1 MMEFGWSPHADAVR
15 DGARALFEAMVTDE
29 ARARVLATGTHD
41 DPELRRALAATGW
54 LTAHWPVE
62 DGGRGWDGLSVAP
75 LFEEAGRYGAPI
87 EGYLNT
93 LLVAELLRRVGTR
106 GQRTSILPH
115 LVAGDALV
123 ALGISEPDAGS
134 DAAASKTRAERDG
147 DGWVINGQKMFT
159 TYAEV
164 AQYVFLLARTNPDV
178 PKHRGL
184 TTFLIPM
191 DAEGVRVEPVRTLG
205 GERTNITF
213 YAGTRVPDELRVGDV
228 DAGWDMIGHVLRLER
243 GVFPVVPGRC
253 ARLLEQ
259 AVAWAGAAPGEGAG
273 RRLDDDDAREDL
285 AWIAVTN
292 EIGRLLALRTVAVH
306 TEGRVPVVEGS
317 MTKLFTTEAMQD
329 AVARLLDVTGPA
341 GMVAGH
347 EPGAVQGGAFER
359 AFRHAPLET
368 ITGGTSEIQRDII
381 AAGLGLPRS
390 R

>member
-1 MMEFGWSPHADAVR
+1 MDFDWSAEAEAVR
-15 DGARALFEAMVTDE
+15 EGARALFENTVTE
-29 ARARVLATGTHD
+29 AVRERVLATGTQD
-41 DPELRRALAATGW
+41 DPGLRRALAASGW

-75 LFEEAGRYGAPI
+75 LFEEAGRCGAPL

-93 LLVAELLRRVGTR
+93 LLVAELLRRVGTDE
-106 GQRTSILPH
+106 QRQLILPR
-115 LVAGDALV
+115 LVSGDALV
-123 ALGISEPDAGS
+123 ALGITEPESGS
-134 DAAASKTRAERDG
+134 DAAAARTRAERDG
-147 DGWVINGQKMFT
+147 EGWVINGQKMFT

-164 AQYVFLLARTNPDV
+164 AQYVFVLARTSPDA

-184 TTFLIPM
+184 TTFLVPM
-191 DAEGVRVEPVRTLG
+191 DSDGVRVEPIRTLG

-213 YAGTRVPDELRVGDV
+213 YSETRVADQARVGDV
-228 DAGWDMIGHVLRLER
+228 DAGWDMIGLVLRLER

-259 AVAWAGAAPGEGAG
+259 AVAWAGTESGAGNG
-273 RRLDDDDAREDL
+273 RRLDDDDVRERL

-292 EIGRLLALRTVAVH
+292 EVGRLLALRTVAVH
-306 TEGRVPVVEGS
+306 SEGRVPVTEGS
-317 MTKLFTTEAMQD
+317 MTKLFTTEAMQ
-329 AVARLLDVTGPA
+329 ATVEQLLDVTGPA
-341 GMVAGH
+341 GLVAAR
-347 EPGAVQGGAFER
+347 EPGAIHGGAFER